1 MFSNKKPY
9 AYWFKSKWT
18 SVFPFKVSRDKFNR
32 SYNNFDDPFGR
43 INVPNETEDVNKI
56 LFDIITKKNDS
67 KRYITKHISS
77 DFKYKLYCIKYN
89 SNRGWNKEKCHFKC
103 KKQ

>member
-9 AYWFKSKWT
+9 TYWFKSKWT

-56 LFDIITKKNDS
+56 LFDIITKK
-67 KRYITKHISS
+67 KWLKEIH
-77 DFKYKLYCIKYN
+77 
-89 SNRGWNKEKCHFKC
+89 NKTYFIWF
-103 KKQ
+103 

>member
-1 MFSNKKPY
+1 MFSNKKTY
-9 AYWFKSKWT
+9 TCWFKSKWT
-18 SVFPFKVSRDKFNR
+18 SVFPFRVSRDKFNR

-43 INVPNETEDVNKI
+43 INVPNETEDINKI

-77 DFKYKLYCIKYN
+77 DFKYKLDCIKYN
-89 SNRGWNKEKCHFKC
+89 SNRGWNKEKCDFKC